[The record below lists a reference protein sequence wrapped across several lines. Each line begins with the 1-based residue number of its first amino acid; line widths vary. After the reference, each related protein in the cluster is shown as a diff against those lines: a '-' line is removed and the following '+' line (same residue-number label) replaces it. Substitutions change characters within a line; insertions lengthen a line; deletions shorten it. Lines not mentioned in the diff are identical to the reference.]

1 MGHDD
6 GRLTTT
12 AKVEAWEV
20 ATPLLGAM
28 YTEFKEL
35 SKKKPDGAVG
45 KAKIAVVNRLLEKCR
60 QVLADE
66 TSLPFLDLLSEDDVP
81 QHSDVVLMLS
91 QYHAAMKQFHGTYY
105 GWSGSEHTWAVDDAR
120 RRSKR

>member
-1 MGHDD
+1 MAHD
-6 GRLTTT
+6 R
-12 AKVEAWEV
+12 KVTVRARAEAWEV
-20 ATPLLGAM
+20 AEPLLEAM

-60 QVLADE
+60 EVLANE
-66 TSLPFLDLLSEDDVP
+66 TSLPFLDLLNEDDVP

-91 QYHAAMKQFHGTYY
+91 QYAAAMKQFHDMYY
-105 GWSGSEHTWAVDDAR
+105 GWNGVEHTWALDDTR
-120 RRSKR
+120 PRLKK

>member
-1 MGHDD
+1 MAHD
-6 GRLTTT
+6 R
-12 AKVEAWEV
+12 KVTVRERAEAWEV
-20 ATPLLGAM
+20 AEPLLKAM

-60 QVLADE
+60 EVLANE
-66 TSLPFLDLLSEDDVP
+66 TSLSFLDLLNEDDVP

-91 QYHAAMKQFHGTYY
+91 QYVAAMEQFHDMYY
-105 GWSGSEHTWAVDDAR
+105 GWNGVENTWALDNTR
-120 RRSKR
+120 PRLKK